1 MQQGEPSLEEI
12 LASIK
17 KVMARDDDGSAGP
30 GASARSMEETAHGDG
45 TDGVE
50 PADHE
55 EADDILDLG
64 MHMLI
69 ADTPV
74 AGQPEWTEAGPS
86 YLAAEPPAG
95 ASDLPQRDA
104 ASAVRESLAAL
115 ERLSGA
121 GSPPPSASPRD
132 PALDALTR
140 EMLRPMLTEWL
151 DANLPALVERL
162 VQAEIARIVGGRS

>member
-17 KVMARDDDGSAGP
+17 KVMARDEDGSAGAGASTRP
-30 GASARSMEETAHGDG
+30 AAESARGASA
-45 TDGVE
+45 DGVE

-69 ADTPV
+69 SDTPV

-95 ASDLPQRDA
+95 ASDLPQQDA
-104 ASAVRESLAAL
+104 ASAVRKSLAAL
-115 ERLSGA
+115 ERLSGS
-121 GSPPPSASPRD
+121 GSPQPSASPRD
-132 PALDALTR
+132 PALEALTR

-151 DANLPALVERL
+151 DANLPAIVERL
-162 VQAEIARIVGGRS
+162 VQAEIARIVGGRG